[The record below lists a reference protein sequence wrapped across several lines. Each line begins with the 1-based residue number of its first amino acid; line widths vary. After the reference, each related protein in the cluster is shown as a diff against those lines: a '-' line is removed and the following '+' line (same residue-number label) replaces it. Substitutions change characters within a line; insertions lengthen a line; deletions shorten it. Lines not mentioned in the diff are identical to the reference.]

1 MDLRPSLH
9 DAVFVEH
16 EDTAIRSFDRTGENA
31 EDRAVFLWRVDVVE
45 EPLRHFIK
53 FFFTDA
59 DKGRNTGTDIFEL
72 LPLVI
77 VQKHGV

>member
-31 EDRAVFLWRVDVVE
+31 EDRAVSLWRVDVVE

-53 FFFTDA
+53 FFFADA
-59 DKGRNTGTDIFEL
+59 DKGRNTGADIFEL